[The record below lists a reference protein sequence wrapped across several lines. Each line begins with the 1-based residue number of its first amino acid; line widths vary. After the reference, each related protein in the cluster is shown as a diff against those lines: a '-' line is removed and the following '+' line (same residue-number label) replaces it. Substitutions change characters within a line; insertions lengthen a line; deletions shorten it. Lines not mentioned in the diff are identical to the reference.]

1 MWFLPPHFP
10 YGLKNAPHR
19 PPLSTILPLFSPLL
33 KHFCS
38 PAHLFAPSGPRFT
51 RKSRC
56 NPQVGSVAR
65 RFTKVLIV
73 NRPTQPGVNQRNW
86 TQTAIAVGAV
96 FLVLAIPIVGG
107 ASAAHATTKTSAD
120 QTFASAKKTST
131 LPRLGDK
138 GQAVRALQQALTSQG
153 ITVNG
158 GVDGVFGQGTLNAV
172 KTFQSSKGLIA
183 SGDVNSTTAFL
194 LGLAPSP
201 TLPKRDQ
208 RGALVTTLQQALTQA
223 SITVRG
229 GVDGIFGAGTTA
241 AVTTF
246 QTNRGLTAT
255 GIVDI
260 TTAIALGIV
269 DGSAATPT
277 TPTTPTTTTTTT
289 TTPTPTPS
297 QFPVV
302 GDVNDAVKTLQKALI
317 AAGISVSGG
326 ADGRFGPA
334 TTAAVTTFQQNMRI
348 TATGVVDQLTA
359 QLLGLSPAPALPKMG
374 DTGDAV
380 KSLQNALLNVG
391 VTVKGGAD
399 GRFGTA
405 TKNAIT
411 AFQKAQ
417 GLKATGVLDLR
428 SAIYV
433 GFVAGLTTPN
443 TNPST
448 TIPTTPTEV
457 PNASATLP
465 TVFPVL
471 GPCWFVDSWHAPRSG
486 GRRHEGVDIIAKS
499 GTPLYAVANGTITRI
514 FLDRPGSLGGNAVRL
529 TAADGTYFHYA
540 HLSAF
545 ADGAGL
551 GATVIAGQVIGYVGS
566 TGSSSTPHL
575 HFEYHP
581 GGGQAVNPFPVIKPL
596 DSCKSTTPP
605 TTAPPTTT
613 TTTTT
618 STTTTPG
625 P

>member
-1 MWFLPPHFP
+1 MF
-10 YGLKNAPHR
+10 
-19 PPLSTILPLFSPLL
+19 
-33 KHFCS
+33 
-38 PAHLFAPSGPRFT
+38 
-51 RKSRC
+51 
-56 NPQVGSVAR
+56 
-65 RFTKVLIV
+65 IV
-73 NRPTQPGVNQRNW
+73 NRPTQPAVNQRNW
-86 TQTAIAVGAV
+86 TRTALSVGAV
-96 FLVLAIPIVGG
+96 FVALVLPTVGG
-107 ASAAHATTKTSAD
+107 VSVAHATPKTSAD
-120 QTFASAKKTST
+120 QTFASVKKTSS

-138 GQAVRALQQALTSQG
+138 GQAVRALQQALTAHG
-153 ITVNG
+153 ITVSG

-172 KTFQSSKGLIA
+172 KTFQTSKGLIA
-183 SGDVNSTTAFL
+183 SGEVNSTTAFL

-201 TLPKRDQ
+201 ILPARGQ
-208 RGALVTTLQQALTQA
+208 RGALVTTLQQALTRA

-269 DGSAATPT
+269 DGSATTT
-277 TPTTPTTTTTTT
+277 TPAPPTTTTPVTTTAPVTT
-289 TTPTPTPS
+289 TTPVTTG

-302 GDVNDAVKTLQKALI
+302 GDVNEAVKTLQKSLI
-317 AAGISVSGG
+317 AAGITVRGG
-326 ADGRFGPA
+326 ADGRFGPG

-348 TATGVVDQLTA
+348 AATGVVDQLTA
-359 QLLGLSPAPALPKMG
+359 QLLGLSPAPVLPKMG

-380 KSLQNALLNVG
+380 KALQNALLTAG

-399 GRFGTA
+399 GRFGAA
-405 TKNAIT
+405 TKNSIT

-417 GLKATGVLDLR
+417 GLTATGVLDLR

-443 TNPST
+443 TNPSVTT
-448 TIPTTPTEV
+448 TIPTAPTTV
-457 PNASATLP
+457 PSASATLP

-471 GPCWFVDSWHAPRSG
+471 GPCWFADSWQAPRSG

-529 TAADGTYFHYA
+529 TAVDGTYFHYA

-551 GATVIAGQVIGYVGS
+551 GATVVAGQVIGYVGS

-581 GGGQAVNPFPVIKPL
+581 GGGAAVNPFPVIKPL
-596 DSCKSTTPP
+596 DACKSTTPP
-605 TTAPPTTT
+605 TTAPATTT

-618 STTTTPG
+618 TTTPSA
-625 P
+625 

>member
-1 MWFLPPHFP
+1 MTPSVNHLPPFFTTFLNFFCP
-10 YGLKNAPHR
+10 LTSSFGLPDPVSPKN
-19 PPLSTILPLFSPLL
+19 LDDVL
-33 KHFCS
+33 KLG
-38 PAHLFAPSGPRFT
+38 A
-51 RKSRC
+51 
-56 NPQVGSVAR
+56 VAR
-65 RFTKVLIV
+65 RYPKVLIV

-86 TQTAIAVGAV
+86 TRTVISVSAV
-96 FLVLAIPIVGG
+96 FVALAIPTVG
-107 ASAAHATTKTSAD
+107 STSLAHAAPTPSAD
-120 QTFASAKKTST
+120 QTFASAKKTSI

-138 GQAVRALQQALTSQG
+138 GQAVRALQRALTAQS
-153 ITVNG
+153 IAVRG

-183 SGDVNSTTAFL
+183 SGEVNSTTAFL
-194 LGLAPSP
+194 LGLAPAP
-201 TLPKRDQ
+201 TLPKRGQ
-208 RGALVTTLQQALTQA
+208 RGALVTTLQQALTRA

-229 GVDGIFGAGTTA
+229 GVDGIFGAGTAA

-246 QTNRGLTAT
+246 QTNRGLPAT

-269 DGSAATPT
+269 DGSATT
-277 TPTTPTTTTTTT
+277 TPDTTTPTTTTAPPTTAAPTTT
-289 TTPTPTPS
+289 APQTTD

-302 GDVNDAVKTLQKALI
+302 GDANDAVKALQKALI
-317 AAGISVSGG
+317 AAGVTVRGG

-334 TTAAVTTFQQNMRI
+334 TTAAVTTFQQNLRI
-348 TATGVVDQLTA
+348 AATGVIDQLTA
-359 QLLGLSPAPALPKMG
+359 QLLGLSPAPVLPKMG

-380 KSLQNALLNVG
+380 KSLQNALLTAG

-399 GRFGTA
+399 GKFGPA

-417 GLKATGVLDLR
+417 GLQATGVLDLR

-433 GFVAGLTTPN
+433 GFVTGLTTPN

-448 TIPTTPTEV
+448 TTTTTTIPTTSTTTPSAT
-457 PNASATLP
+457 ATLP

-471 GPCWFVDSWHAPRSG
+471 GPCWFADTWQAPRSG

-514 FLDRPGSLGGNAVRL
+514 FLDRPGSLGGNAIRL

-540 HLSAF
+540 HLSTF

-551 GATVIAGQVIGYVGS
+551 GATVVAGQVIGYVGS

-581 GGGQAVNPFPVIKPL
+581 GGGAAVNPFPVIKPL
-596 DSCKSTTPP
+596 DACKSTTPP
-605 TTAPPTTT
+605 TTAPATTTTTT

-618 STTTTPG
+618 SGTTPSA
-625 P
+625 